1 MINVKCV
8 FSTLNLKNGAMNWYF
23 HAREGKIGPFMS
35 YGEAVN
41 KMHAL
46 IQKAIKTGDRGGRS
60 ASESELPSQQSMIN
74 KNTWR

>member
-1 MINVKCV
+1 
-8 FSTLNLKNGAMNWYF
+8 
-23 HAREGKIGPFMS
+23 MS

>member
-1 MINVKCV
+1 
-8 FSTLNLKNGAMNWYF
+8 
-23 HAREGKIGPFMS
+23 MS

-60 ASESELPSQQSMIN
+60 SSEPELTSQKSMIN
-74 KNTWR
+74 KTIWR